1 MPDKESFLAEACAD
15 IPDRRTRERVREELS
30 AHIEDKAGEYVI
42 CGETE
47 EEAESRAVRE
57 MGDAK
62 RLARDLAQVNSFFP
76 LGLFKSAVTLF
87 YVGLIFVSFY
97 IDIGFLDDFFL
108 LCGTCIMFA
117 ACFLLR
123 KGNAL
128 LCAAWVVSW
137 CQLLVLT
144 PNLVLYTVQPF
155 SDKEAVQIVLTLVS
169 AFFHLVKVCC
179 VCFGLAACAQGKYRD
194 GAILSGALYIF
205 VNVVTLLTMGSAV
218 LSVIFAVLFVV
229 IMIFVLRGIRLA
241 GRDLWRR
248 DAEVR
253 AVKTSVCWKVV
264 LCAVMAFVFA
274 AMPCSSIVVTL
285 YAPKGEVYKASD
297 IAGKDAL
304 LAERIKEETEKR
316 YSLGEGRELL
326 ELAMRDIALSDWLEM
341 EEILKEGEAFFG
353 YELSSDLERL
363 WICVCGQDRTAEVIS
378 FFRYKSRTATRA
390 VQSMYMFE
398 NALFYGREEIKYVH
412 LYTERGQDYFMS
424 PSYRSYLFNW
434 GAGEEYKI
442 FAGRQE
448 QRGYAAFSL
457 VLGDY
462 GSFSC
467 TEQSYRQTSLFRIP
481 FGYDFLEKG
490 VKPSSGWKEYGG
502 QPFKVF
508 PSI

>member
-15 IPDRRTRERVREELS
+15 IPDRRTREKVREELS
-30 AHIEDKAGEYVI
+30 AHIEDKADGYVI

-128 LCAAWVVSW
+128 LCTAWVVSW
-137 CQLLVLT
+137 CQ
-144 PNLVLYTVQPF
+144 
-155 SDKEAVQIVLTLVS
+155 
-169 AFFHLVKVCC
+169 
-179 VCFGLAACAQGKYRD
+179 
-194 GAILSGALYIF
+194 
-205 VNVVTLLTMGSAV
+205 
-218 LSVIFAVLFVV
+218 
-229 IMIFVLRGIRLA
+229 
-241 GRDLWRR
+241 
-248 DAEVR
+248 
-253 AVKTSVCWKVV
+253 
-264 LCAVMAFVFA
+264 
-274 AMPCSSIVVTL
+274 
-285 YAPKGEVYKASD
+285 
-297 IAGKDAL
+297 
-304 LAERIKEETEKR
+304 
-316 YSLGEGRELL
+316 
-326 ELAMRDIALSDWLEM
+326 
-341 EEILKEGEAFFG
+341 
-353 YELSSDLERL
+353 
-363 WICVCGQDRTAEVIS
+363 
-378 FFRYKSRTATRA
+378 
-390 VQSMYMFE
+390 
-398 NALFYGREEIKYVH
+398 YVH

-462 GSFSC
+462 GSFPC

-490 VKPSSGWKEYGG
+490 IKPSSGWKEYGG

-508 PSI
+508 PST